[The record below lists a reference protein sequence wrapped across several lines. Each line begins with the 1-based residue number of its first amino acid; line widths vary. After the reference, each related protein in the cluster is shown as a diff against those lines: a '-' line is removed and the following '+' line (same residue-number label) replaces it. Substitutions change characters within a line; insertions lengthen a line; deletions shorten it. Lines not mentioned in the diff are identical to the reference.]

1 MSGFARPDFRKFRG
15 ISGVSV
21 VSDDQLEHS
30 AKGSTWEEHKYVK
43 VIDGVYYYPVGYEN
57 GRTVDSLKDSDK
69 KEKDEDF
76 DSEKELAKVKD
87 HFDEYMKERGVN
99 VWDLPK
105 DQIDE
110 MQRAIAKEIKSGN
123 NPDKILKELSGD
135 SDSSSSKK
143 SVDELANEVI
153 RGKHGNGDDRKASL
167 GDDYA
172 EVQKKVNELMKSAG
186 SQKVSS
192 KSDPSVQEQVKAAL
206 DGVKDNR
213 VKVAAEAWNN
223 ATKKK

>member
-1 MSGFARPDFRKFRG
+1 MKRPDFRNFRG
-15 ISGVSV
+15 SSGVSV
-21 VSDDQLEHS
+21 VSDDQLKHS
-30 AKGSTWEEHKYVK
+30 AKGTTWEEHKYVK
-43 VIDGVYYYPVGYEN
+43 VIDGVYYYPVGYEK

-69 KEKDEDF
+69 DKGDNF
-76 DSEKELAKVKD
+76 DSEKELAKVRD

-105 DQIDE
+105 EQIDE
-110 MQRAIAKEIKSGN
+110 MQRAIAKQIESGN

-143 SVDELANEVI
+143 SIEELANEVI
-153 RGKHGNGDDRKASL
+153 RGKHGNGADRKASL

-172 EVQKKVNELMKSAG
+172 EVQKKVNELMKSTG
-186 SQKVSS
+186 SQTISS

-213 VKVAAEAWNN
+213 VKVAVEAWNN

>member
-1 MSGFARPDFRKFRG
+1 MKRPDFRNFRG
-15 ISGVSV
+15 RSGISV
-21 VSDDQLEHS
+21 VSDDQLKHS
-30 AKGSTWEEHKYVK
+30 AKGTTWDEHKYVK
-43 VIDGVYYYPVGYEN
+43 VIDGVYYYPVGYEK

-69 KEKDEDF
+69 DDSF

-87 HFDEYMKERGVN
+87 HFDEYMKERGIN

-105 DQIDE
+105 EQIDE
-110 MQRAIAKEIKSGN
+110 MQRSIAKEIESGN
-123 NPDKILKELSGD
+123 NPDKILKELSRD
-135 SDSSSSKK
+135 ADSSSSKK
-143 SVDELANEVI
+143 SVEELANEVI
-153 RGKHGNGDDRKASL
+153 RGKHGNGEDRKASL

-172 EVQKKVNELMKSAG
+172 EVQKRVNELMKSTG
-186 SQKVSS
+186 SQTISS

-213 VKVAAEAWNN
+213 VKIAVEAWNN

>member
-1 MSGFARPDFRKFRG
+1 MKRPDFRNFRG
-15 ISGVSV
+15 RSGVSV
-21 VSDDQLEHS
+21 VSDDQLKHS
-30 AKGSTWEEHKYVK
+30 AKGTTWDEHKYVK
-43 VIDGVYYYPVGYEN
+43 VIDGVYYYPVGYEK

-69 KEKDEDF
+69 EDTF

-105 DQIDE
+105 EQIDE
-110 MQRAIAKEIKSGN
+110 MQRAIAKEIESGN
-123 NPDKILKELSGD
+123 NPDKILKEFSAD
-135 SDSSSSKK
+135 ADSSSSKK
-143 SVDELANEVI
+143 SVEELANEVI
-153 RGKHGNGDDRKASL
+153 RGKHGNGADRKSSL

-172 EVQKKVNELMKSAG
+172 EVQKRVNELMKSAG
-186 SQKVSS
+186 SQRISS

-213 VKVAAEAWNN
+213 VKVAVEAWNN

>member
-1 MSGFARPDFRKFRG
+1 MRRPDFRDFRG
-15 ISGVSV
+15 SSGVSV
-21 VSDDQLEHS
+21 VSDDKIEHS
-30 AKGSTWEEHKYVK
+30 AKGSTWDKHKYVK
-43 VIDGVYYYPVGYEN
+43 VIDGVYYYPVGYEK

-76 DSEKELAKVKD
+76 DSEKELTKVKE

-110 MQRAIAKEIKSGN
+110 MQRTIAKEIESGN
-123 NPDKILKELSGD
+123 NPDRILKELNKE
-135 SDSSSSKK
+135 SSNSK
-143 SVDELANEVI
+143 VEELANEVI
-153 RGKHGNGDDRKASL
+153 RGKHGNGDDRRASL
-167 GDDYA
+167 GDNYD
-172 EVQKKVNELMKSAG
+172 EVQKRVNELMKSTG

-192 KSDPSVQEQVKAAL
+192 KSDPSIQEQVKAAL

-213 VKVAAEAWNN
+213 IKVAAEAWNN

>member
-1 MSGFARPDFRKFRG
+1 MQRPDFRNFRG
-15 ISGVSV
+15 TSGVSV

-30 AKGSTWEEHKYVK
+30 AKGSTWDEHKYVK
-43 VIDGVYYYPVGYEN
+43 VIDGVYYYPVGYEK

-69 KEKDEDF
+69 DDGF
-76 DSEKELAKVKD
+76 DSEKELSKVKD

-105 DQIDE
+105 EQIDE
-110 MQRAIAKEIKSGN
+110 MQRAIAKEIESGN
-123 NPDKILKELSGD
+123 NPDKILKELSVD
-135 SDSSSSKK
+135 SSKK
-143 SVDELANEVI
+143 SIDDLANEVI
-153 RGKHGNGDDRKASL
+153 RGKHGDGADRKASL
-167 GDDYA
+167 GDDYS
-172 EVQKKVNELMKSAG
+172 EVQKRVNELMKSTG
-186 SQKVSS
+186 SQVISS
-192 KSDPSVQEQVKAAL
+192 KSDPTVQEQVKAAL